1 MYKEKIKM
9 KSIKKKTPSKRKM
22 SMLVEQ
28 INNLTPAQKRATGT
42 IVKLFELKSVYPQT
56 VTKFASKMVDKNSG
70 GKRPLNSYMLYS
82 TSIRSDMK
90 KENPGDT
97 IGEISKKIATSWDTL
112 DYNEK
117 LYYENMAKNSLK
129 AFNLKKASKL
139 GMSVYKGTKKSLQSP
154 VIKKEK
160 VSKGT
165 KKSLQSPVIKKEK
178 VSNKKITV
186 LNYNDFTDI
195 DNTAHAILG
204 GGNKKSFGLYN
215 GEKYV
220 LKEAKSQSL
229 AANEVLASKLYKLA
243 NLEVPDLKMVVANGD
258 KYNVAGKF
266 KQGYIGCSKKT
277 KQDEDV
283 CLLIKY
289 SPEKIG
295 NLLEGFLIDCWLANW
310 DVVGLEYDNIG
321 CGDKKCSK
329 AFRVD
334 VGGALLYRA
343 LGQPK
348 GKLFNSIPTEHKTL
362 LDEKINPQ
370 SALVFEELTPDIL
383 KKSASLLQKV
393 NDSKVKELV
402 NMYKP
407 YLLSD
412 SRIKDQVDNLEQT
425 LLARKKYLLSL
436 PQGK

>member
-1 MYKEKIKM
+1 MFCFFVMYKEKIKM

-160 VSKGT
+160 VS
-165 KKSLQSPVIKKEK
+165 
-178 VSNKKITV
+178 NKKITV

-215 GEKYV
+215 VEKYV

-258 KYNVAGKF
+258 KY
-266 KQGYIGCSKKT
+266 
-277 KQDEDV
+277 
-283 CLLIKY
+283 
-289 SPEKIG
+289 
-295 NLLEGFLIDCWLANW
+295 
-310 DVVGLEYDNIG
+310 
-321 CGDKKCSK
+321 
-329 AFRVD
+329 
-334 VGGALLYRA
+334 
-343 LGQPK
+343 
-348 GKLFNSIPTEHKTL
+348 
-362 LDEKINPQ
+362 
-370 SALVFEELTPDIL
+370 
-383 KKSASLLQKV
+383 
-393 NDSKVKELV
+393 
-402 NMYKP
+402 
-407 YLLSD
+407 
-412 SRIKDQVDNLEQT
+412 
-425 LLARKKYLLSL
+425 
-436 PQGK
+436 